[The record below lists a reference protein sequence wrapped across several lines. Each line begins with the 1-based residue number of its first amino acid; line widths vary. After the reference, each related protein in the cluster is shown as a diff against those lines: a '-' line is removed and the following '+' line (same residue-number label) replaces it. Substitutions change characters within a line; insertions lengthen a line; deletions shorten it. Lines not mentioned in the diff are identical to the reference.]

1 MGDLIEMMWW
11 GKYGGVVDVIL
22 AFLFCAGMYIWI
34 RLENMRN

>member
-11 GKYGGVVDVIL
+11 NGVIDVIL

-34 RLENMRN
+34 RLENTRN